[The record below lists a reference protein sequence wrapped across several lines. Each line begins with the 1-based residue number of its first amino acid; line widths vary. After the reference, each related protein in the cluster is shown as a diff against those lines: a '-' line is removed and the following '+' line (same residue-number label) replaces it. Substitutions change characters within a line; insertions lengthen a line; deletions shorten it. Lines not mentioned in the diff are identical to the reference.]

1 MKGGVDRWSTKRLL
15 VFVENG
21 YEPMTKAVPA
31 ADGSCIAGLKVCPV
45 CVELDPSATNMPL
58 LRKMPPKLL
67 SSNDLMASTP
77 TSLSCDTYTHRHTN
91 KHTHTHTPHSNSQTQ
106 CGSAV
111 LLESHSDKHPTQV
124 STLSCPS
131 VLPGHGTHTLD
142 YTCLGLDNCHWSKPP
157 ANVSQDMS
165 TMATP
170 SHSGT
175 FNVYAPR
182 AACSGTL

>member
-21 YEPMTKAVPA
+21 YKPMTKAVPA
-31 ADGSCIAGLKVCPV
+31 TDGSCIAGLKVCPV

-77 TSLSCDTYTHRHTN
+77 TSLSCDTHTHRHTN

-111 LLESHSDKHPTQV
+111 LLESHSDKHPKQV
-124 STLSCPS
+124 QHSPVHQYCQGMVLIPWTTLVWVWTIAIGQNPR
-131 VLPGHGTHTLD
+131 LM
-142 YTCLGLDNCHWSKPP
+142 YSKI
-157 ANVSQDMS
+157 
-165 TMATP
+165 
-170 SHSGT
+170 
-175 FNVYAPR
+175 
-182 AACSGTL
+182 